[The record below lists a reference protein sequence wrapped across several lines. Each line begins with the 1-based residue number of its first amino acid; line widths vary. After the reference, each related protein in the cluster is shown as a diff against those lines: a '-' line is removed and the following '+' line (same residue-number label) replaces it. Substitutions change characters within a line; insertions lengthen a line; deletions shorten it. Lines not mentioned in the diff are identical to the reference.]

1 MNVVLV
7 VIGLAFALGVYVCLE
22 AIKRLLARVA
32 LERSMDYQ
40 QKQLAELDENTK
52 KLEAVIEKQ
61 RDEFAKATSQYFNV
75 VEDGQLREMMK
86 GRGRNVDGVDSSE
99 ELKKAF
105 QEQSMADEN
114 LSSFISFNRV
124 STLYNVV
131 GAPFYDLL
139 TIPDLSN
146 ETLEQLLSSLTKE
159 KFAEINKCMKL
170 RNLVINHTL
179 QRMKCLLKMNAHTAK
194 LNRFPSLLSE
204 EIISEGQYIEKSKK
218 EWDETYL
225 KAIREYES
233 NTEQHKASYEKLR
246 AIWGALK
253 FKKNSA

>member
-99 ELKKAF
+99 ELNKAF

-114 LSSFISFNRV
+114 LSSFIS
-124 STLYNVV
+124 STE
-131 GAPFYDLL
+131 F
-139 TIPDLSN
+139 
-146 ETLEQLLSSLTKE
+146 
-159 KFAEINKCMKL
+159 L
-170 RNLVINHTL
+170 R
-179 QRMKCLLKMNAHTAK
+179 
-194 LNRFPSLLSE
+194 
-204 EIISEGQYIEKSKK
+204 YI
-218 EWDETYL
+218 T
-225 KAIREYES
+225 
-233 NTEQHKASYEKLR
+233 
-246 AIWGALK
+246 
-253 FKKNSA
+253 